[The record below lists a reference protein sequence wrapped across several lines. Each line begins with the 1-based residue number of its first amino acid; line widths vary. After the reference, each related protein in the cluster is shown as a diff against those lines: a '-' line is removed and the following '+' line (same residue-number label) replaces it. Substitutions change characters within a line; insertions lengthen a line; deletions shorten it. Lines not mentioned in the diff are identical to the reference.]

1 MRSLHVY
8 SQRKEAR
15 WEANLL
21 IFGLSMLTSQEVEAW
36 IVKVWVAEPVFQYQ
50 VTSLMNSGSS

>member
-8 SQRKEAR
+8 SQRKEER

-50 VTSLMNSGSS
+50 VTSFMNSGSS